1 MNFPVHRTPW
11 IWTGLWAVVLA
22 AGLLTRPLMPMD
34 ETRYLAVA
42 WDMWLRGDF
51 LVPHLNG
58 ATYSHKPPLLFWLI
72 NLGWGVF
79 GVNEW
84 WPRLVAPLFGLA
96 SLFLT
101 RRLARELWPE
111 GLAVWIYSMAPLVLF
126 GGLFWAVF
134 TTLTMFD
141 MILTAFA
148 LVGLIGV
155 VRAWR
160 CLGQSGGWSGFA
172 LMGLGIGLGVLTKG
186 PAILLHILPVALL
199 APWWGRHLQEN
210 SNETRWGRW
219 YLGVLGA
226 VVLGTVIA
234 LAWAVPAGMAG
245 GEAYRDAIF
254 WGQSAGRMVSSFA
267 HSQPWWWYGAAL
279 PVLLLPWVLWPAAWR
294 AAGRLFNK
302 GVLADGG
309 IRFCIA
315 WIVPA
320 VVVFSAISGKQFHY
334 LLPELSAFA
343 LVLTRLL
350 DDHKETEQ
358 WSPLG
363 LVLPGLLALFLSVVL
378 FALPVLPLPSLPQP
392 WWDLVSPG
400 WGLLMAL
407 AGIGVMATARLSLSG
422 LITALAALS
431 VVFVVSIHLAVR
443 PVLSTVFD
451 LKPLAIKLAQWQRD
465 GVPLANFS
473 KYHGQYNFLG
483 RLTKPITQIGMFN
496 PDTANFIEAH
506 PDGRIIA
513 YHDKPILLATP
524 IVTYRFR
531 SRLIAIWDASVVARH
546 PGVTER

>member
-1 MNFPVHRTPW
+1 MTIPIHRTPW
-11 IWTGLWAVVLA
+11 VWTGLWAVVLA
-22 AGLLTRPLMPMD
+22 AALLTRPLMSMD

-42 WDMWLRGDF
+42 WDMWLSGDF

-58 ATYSHKPPLLFWLI
+58 ETYSHKPPLLFWLI

-111 GLAVWIYSMAPLVLF
+111 TAWVSALAPLVLF
-126 GGLFWAVF
+126 GGFFWAVF

-141 MILTAFA
+141 MILTAFT
-148 LVGLIGV
+148 LIGLIGV

-160 CLGQSGGWSGFA
+160 TGGWSGFA

-199 APWWGRHLQEN
+199 APYWGRAL
-210 SNETRWGRW
+210 SSGPGWGRW
-219 YLGVLGA
+219 YAGVAVA
-226 VVLGTVIA
+226 VVFGALIG
-234 LAWAVPAGMAG
+234 LAWAVPAGNAG

-279 PVLLLPWVLWPAAWR
+279 PVLLLPWVLWPDAWR
-294 AAGRLFNK
+294 AARRLLRE
-302 GVLADGG
+302 GVMADGG
-309 IRFCIA
+309 IRFCVV
-315 WIVPA
+315 WFVPA
-320 VVVFSAISGKQFHY
+320 LAVFSAISGKQFHY
-334 LLPELSAFA
+334 LLPELPA
-343 LVLTRLL
+343 LALILACLL
-350 DDHKETEQ
+350 STQQEAEPS
-358 WSPLG
+358 SPLG
-363 LVLPGLLALFLSVVL
+363 LVFPGLLALFLSATL
-378 FALPVLPLPSLPQP
+378 FALPALPLPQLPQP

-400 WGLLMAL
+400 WGLLLAL
-407 AGIGVMATARLSLSG
+407 AGVGVMGAARLPLAG
-422 LITALAALS
+422 RITALAALS
-431 VVFVVSIHLAVR
+431 AVFVVSIHLAMR
-443 PVLSTVFD
+443 PVLSAVFD
-451 LKPLAIKLAQWQRD
+451 LKPLATKLAQWQRD

-483 RLTKPITQIGMFN
+483 RLEKPIVQVGMFS
-496 PDTANFIEAH
+496 PDTAKFIEAH
-506 PDGRIIA
+506 PGGKIIA